1 MYDLFA
7 FVFQNSFLLRGII
20 LFVFGAIIGSFLNVV
35 IYRLPLMLKRKWHN
49 DCVMLLGASSCPLI
63 QERLNLI
70 HPASH
75 CPKCS
80 ARVPLWANIPLI
92 GYFLL
97 NGKCFACKL
106 RISVRYPLTE
116 LITAILFVMAGY
128 LTSDTLVLPA
138 LLIFISFIICLSFI
152 DYDTFILPDELT
164 LPLLW
169 LGLIFNLHGAIAQS
183 LASAVIGAVFGYLSL
198 WSIFWLFKLITK
210 REGMG
215 YGDFKLLAA
224 ILAWVGY
231 RGLIPIALVASIL
244 GIVYFMV
251 LYMIGKMHHK
261 INVTE
266 MLQYQIPFG
275 PFLGMAAFIFIFADK
290 YFINMLF
297 LP

>member
-20 LFVFGAIIGSFLNVV
+20 LFVFGTIIGSFLNVV
-35 IYRLPLMLKRKWHN
+35 IYRLPLILKRKWHN
-49 DCVMLLGASSCPLI
+49 DCVMLLGESSCPLI
-63 QERLNLI
+63 QEQLSLI
-70 HPASH
+70 HPGSH
-75 CPKCS
+75 CPKCR
-80 ARVPLWANIPLI
+80 ARVPLWANIPLL

-97 NGKCFACKL
+97 NGKCFKCKL
-106 RISVRYPLTE
+106 KISIRYPLIE
-116 LITAILFVMAGY
+116 LMTAILFVIAGY

-152 DYDTFILPDELT
+152 DYETFILPDELT

-183 LASAVIGAVFGYLSL
+183 LANAVIGAIIGYLSL
-198 WSIFWLFKLITK
+198 WSIFWLFKLVTK

-215 YGDFKLLAA
+215 YGDFKLFAA

-244 GIVYFMV
+244 GIVYFIV
-251 LYMIGKMHHK
+251 LHIIGKMHYK
-261 INVTE
+261 INITE

-275 PFLGMAAFIFIFADK
+275 PFLGIASFIFIFADK
-290 YFINMLF
+290 YFINF
-297 LP
+297 AW